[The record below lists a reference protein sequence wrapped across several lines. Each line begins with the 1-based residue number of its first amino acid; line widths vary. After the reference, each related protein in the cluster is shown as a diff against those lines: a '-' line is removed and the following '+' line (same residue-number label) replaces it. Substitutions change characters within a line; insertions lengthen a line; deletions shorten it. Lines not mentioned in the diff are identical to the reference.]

1 MSEPAAF
8 ERVLASLYDAK
19 LDDTRGSATSPLID
33 EACGLTGNALLTT
46 RPRAAI
52 VAWVFSPRA

>member
-19 LDDTRGSATSPLID
+19 LDDTHWSATSAPD
-33 EACGLTGNALLTT
+33 
-46 RPRAAI
+46 
-52 VAWVFSPRA
+52 